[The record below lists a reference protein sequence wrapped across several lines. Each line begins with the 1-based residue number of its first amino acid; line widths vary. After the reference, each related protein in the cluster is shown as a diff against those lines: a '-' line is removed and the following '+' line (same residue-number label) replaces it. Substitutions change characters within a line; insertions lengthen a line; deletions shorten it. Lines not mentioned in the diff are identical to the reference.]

1 MKKGCFVTAIIFL
14 TILIGSAIYVF
25 KNHKDRV
32 ILWVKPFI
40 VNNIRSKTDDE
51 LNKFKDTQYRDT
63 LRAIIKDYVKL
74 VKNNDSYDL
83 KKGQDFLDEIQF
95 ILHRKQI
102 DSTDIRKL
110 TEFLNKEKLAYER
123 SEKNGN

>member
-1 MKKGCFVTAIIFL
+1 
-14 TILIGSAIYVF
+14 
-25 KNHKDRV
+25 
-32 ILWVKPFI
+32 LWVKPFI